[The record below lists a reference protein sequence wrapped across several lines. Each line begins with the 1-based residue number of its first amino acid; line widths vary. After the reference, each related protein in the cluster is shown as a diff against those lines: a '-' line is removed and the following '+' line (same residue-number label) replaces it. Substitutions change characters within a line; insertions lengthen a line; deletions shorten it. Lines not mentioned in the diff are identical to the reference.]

1 MQSNRESAQR
11 LEELIAEDSRLNED
25 NAVLRA
31 LGKVNNENAALRAL
45 YGELIEKLQ
54 ARGGFQ
60 VTGAAVDILEIPRD
74 LLLPWQSPFT
84 PQQVVS
90 LGTQRTCGGFQVA
103 GAAVDN
109 SEFPNNLLLCLWQ
122 SPFAPY
128 LAATQETEQ
137 ALGGFQVA
145 GGPSTS

>member
-1 MQSNRESAQR
+1 VLASKQQGV
-11 LEELIAEDSRLNED
+11 EELIAEASRLKEE

-31 LGKVNNENAALRAL
+31 LGKMNNENVAL
-45 YGELIEKLQ
+45 YALHGELIRRLQ

-60 VTGAAVDILEIPRD
+60 VNGAAANILEIPKD
-74 LLLPWQSPFT
+74 PLLPWQLPFT

-90 LGTQRTCGGFQVA
+90 LSTQRTLGGFQVA
-103 GAAVDN
+103 GAAIDN
-109 SEFPNNLLLCLWQ
+109 PDFPNNLLLCLWQ
-122 SPFAPY
+122 SPFVSY